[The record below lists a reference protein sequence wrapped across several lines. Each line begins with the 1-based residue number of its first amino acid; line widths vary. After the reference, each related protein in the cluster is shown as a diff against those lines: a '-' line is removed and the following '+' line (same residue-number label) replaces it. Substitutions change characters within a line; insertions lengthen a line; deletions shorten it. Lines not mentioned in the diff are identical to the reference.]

1 MKIYIAMTETEDGN
15 RIMENAYRSREAAQK
30 AADAMA
36 KDLIE
41 GAKWKVF
48 AIVEDMDLIDEW

>member
-36 KDLIE
+36 QDLIQ

-48 AIVEDMDLIDEW
+48 AIVEDMDLIDE

>member
-15 RIMENAYRSREAAQK
+15 RIMENAYRTREAAQN

-36 KDLIE
+36 KDLTE
-41 GAKWKVF
+41 GAKWRVVP
-48 AIVEDMDLIDEW
+48 IVEDMDLVDE